1 MTLPMATETFN
12 AFAKKAACV
21 YFSPWIQDAAAGGYA
36 NGKA

>member
-12 AFAKKAACV
+12 AFAGKAV
-21 YFSPWIQDAAAGGYA
+21 RVDDNPWIQDASGGCA

>member
-12 AFAKKAACV
+12 AFARKAVRVDYNPCT
-21 YFSPWIQDAAAGGYA
+21 QDAAAGGYA